1 MPFIPTTESNREEM
15 LKAIGVSDFEELLES
30 IPDEVRFKGEL
41 NLPNPLSEYE
51 VTRLLEEIAD
61 RNCHAG
67 KYVCFL
73 GGGAY
78 DHFIPA
84 AVKHI
89 IGRSEFYTAYT
100 PYQPEVSQ
108 GNLQA
113 IYEYQ
118 SMIAELT
125 GMDAAN
131 ASMYDGASALAEAAL
146 LVHAQTG
153 RPDILIS
160 KAVHPFYRK
169 VISTYC
175 KGSDAVI
182 KEVGLDQGITDLN
195 RLKELVNEKT
205 AGVLI
210 QQPNF
215 FGLLENVEEIEQIVH
230 KSGGLYG
237 VSVDP
242 ISLGLLKPPGEYD
255 ADVVTGEGQV
265 LGNFLNFGGP
275 YVGIFAV
282 RKDLIRRLPGRLVGV
297 TQDTEGRRG
306 FVLTLQTREQH
317 IRREK
322 ATSSICTNEQLC
334 ALASAVYLA
343 LMGKKGL
350 PQVANLCLQKAHYLA
365 QKLDA
370 IDGLELMFP
379 VPFFKEFA
387 VRCSISP
394 EKIISALQKEKIFA
408 GIHLSRF
415 DYGIKDGLLIAVTE
429 KRTRAEIDHYCEV
442 LEKVIS

>member
-1 MPFIPTTESNREEM
+1 MPFIPTTESNRKEM

-160 KAVHPFYRK
+160 KGVHPFYRK

-175 KGSDAVI
+175 KGSGAVI
-182 KEVGLDQGITDLN
+182 KEVDLDQGITDLN

-230 KSGGLYG
+230 KTGGLYG

-265 LGNFLNFGGP
+265 LGNSLNFGGP

-429 KRTRAEIDHYCEV
+429 KRTKAEIDHYCEV

>member
-160 KAVHPFYRK
+160 KGVHPFHRK

-175 KGSDAVI
+175 KGSGAVI

-394 EKIISALQKEKIFA
+394 EKIINALQKEKIFA